1 MSEGWISFLSEHW
14 PTLTLFIAA
23 LFAVY
28 LIVRAIALTFDAV
41 GDAFGPIGQ
50 MWRAKRT
57 ISQAESEDMR
67 KRLQY
72 LAEQVRALRHR
83 DACYFAFC
91 LYDEEYHR
99 RQELIAAAKGWVLE
113 AHVGFLEFSEKWM
126 RERGIEKELDIWM

>member
-1 MSEGWISFLSEHW
+1 MGEEWVGYVATHW
-14 PTLTLFIAA
+14 PALALVVALLYVVYHIVKAA
-23 LFAVY
+23 
-28 LIVRAIALTFDAV
+28 ALTFE
-41 GDAFGPIGQ
+41 AFGKALGPIGQ
-50 MWRAKRT
+50 MWQAKRT

-126 RERGIEKELDIWM
+126 RERGIEKELDIWL